1 MKRLFILLSSALLLT
16 CLTSNVFAQEKFMED
31 GVYSTDKV
39 NPSNF
44 KDKLF
49 EKVLINKV
57 NEYLD
62 SLGLEGFEQ
71 NEF

>member
-49 EKVLINKV
+49 
-57 NEYLD
+57 
-62 SLGLEGFEQ
+62 
-71 NEF
+71 